1 MLAQL
6 FNPTE
11 IKKNGPA
18 TRPAIAP
25 ARRSALPFSAAL
37 AVLPATSQGY
47 GDARVI
53 VKDHPGDELM
63 FEGAVPDGGIQ
74 FARQF
79 GEGFCRGVLI
89 GGRFIG
95 FVLDR
100 VVGGGSADDADAGGP
115 NDARNGPADWRTSRG
130 RLEVR

>member
-25 ARRSALPFSAAL
+25 ARRSALPFRAAL
-37 AVLPATSQGY
+37 AVLPVTAQSY

-53 VKDHPGDELM
+53 VNGDQRRSNDEWAIASNAQTG
-63 FEGAVPDGGIQ
+63 EQ
-74 FARQF
+74 FAASYSRPRS
-79 GEGFCRGVLI
+79 G
-89 GGRFIG
+89 
-95 FVLDR
+95 
-100 VVGGGSADDADAGGP
+100 ADAGP
-115 NDARNGPADWRTSRG
+115 RTTRN
-130 RLEVR
+130 

>member
-18 TRPAIAP
+18 TNPAITP
-25 ARRSALPFSAAL
+25 ARRSASPFSAAL
-37 AVLPATSQGY
+37 AVLPATNQGY
-47 GDARVI
+47 GDGRVV

-63 FEGAVPDGGIQ
+63 FEGAVPDSGIQ
-74 FARQF
+74 FADDAVRVSAMTF
-79 GEGFCRGVLI
+79 AP

-95 FVLDR
+95 FR
-100 VVGGGSADDADAGGP
+100 AG
-115 NDARNGPADWRTSRG
+115 
-130 RLEVR
+130 